1 MKQLFLSL
9 TLFVITTSF
18 AQQLSGK
25 VPGVTISKP
34 YSANDTVIK
43 VIYNKPRILP
53 NKKPAFYINGTLVN
67 QNILRTLNQTEIE
80 TMTVDKEEFKI
91 DTIKYYG
98 KIFITTKNP
107 YKPKIISLSNLKA
120 KYLSKDAKILGN
132 YQIEK
137 LTKLIF
143 ILEKKSLVK
152 METLRKDFITFG
164 TLSKT
169 RAFGYYQMITFL
181 LTAKNIKIIT
191 ISMAIIMGII
201 AGFVISLTS

>member
-1 MKQLFLSL
+1 MNNFFEMKQLFLSL
-9 TLFVITTSF
+9 TLFVIATSF

-67 QNILRTLNQTEIE
+67 QNILRTLNQIEIE
-80 TMTVDKEEFKI
+80 TVNIEKEEFKI

-120 KYLSKDAKILGN
+120 KYLESLKGPVIFQIDNEQVIGDYDQYPIDEKYILKIIVEDFENSK
-132 YQIEK
+132 EK
-137 LTKLIF
+137 LNLHIVKI
-143 ILEKKSLVK
+143 IL
-152 METLRKDFITFG
+152 
-164 TLSKT
+164 KT
-169 RAFGYYQMITFL
+169 EE
-181 LTAKNIKIIT
+181 NIKKANNRIRGGKDI
-191 ISMAIIMGII
+191 AID
-201 AGFVISLTS
+201 

>member
-1 MKQLFLSL
+1 MNNFFEMKQLFLSL
-9 TLFVITTSF
+9 TLFVITTSYS
-18 AQQLSGK
+18 QQLSGK

-91 DTIKYYG
+91 DTIKYFG
-98 KIFITTKNP
+98 KIVITTKTP

-120 KYLSKDAKILGN
+120 KYLESLKGPVIFQIDNEQVIGDYDQYPIDEKYILKIIVEDFEN
-132 YQIEK
+132 PKEK
-137 LTKLIF
+137 LNLHIVKI
-143 ILEKKSLVK
+143 IL
-152 METLRKDFITFG
+152 
-164 TLSKT
+164 KT
-169 RAFGYYQMITFL
+169 E
-181 LTAKNIKIIT
+181 KNIKKANNRIRGEKE
-191 ISMAIIMGII
+191 ISIN
-201 AGFVISLTS
+201 